1 MDFHRESWE
10 KANQSFDSSDLVA
23 LHQSRLIQQD
33 ALETDWV
40 GT

>member
-1 MDFHRESWE
+1 MASWE

-23 LHQSRLIQQD
+23 PLQSLLILQD